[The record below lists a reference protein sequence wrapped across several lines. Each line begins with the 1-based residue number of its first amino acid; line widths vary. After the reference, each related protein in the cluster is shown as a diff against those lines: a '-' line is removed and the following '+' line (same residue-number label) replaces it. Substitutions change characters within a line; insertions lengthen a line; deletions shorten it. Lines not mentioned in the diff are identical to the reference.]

1 MPRKKAETPVTEE
14 LPVVEDP
21 APAAT
26 PTEATRLY
34 QFKTYWGG
42 DTWSPTPPQIHAGL
56 IALRKAIGGLQAV
69 RAPQAKIDAKLAPSF
84 AVKSAKDLGIKL
96 RDALDE
102 TGLVCFVV
110 GQQGG
115 NLEVEKGTAA
125 YVQTLIRVG
134 APDGSY
140 VDFAG
145 SGHGADRDDKAGGKA
160 STYAWKDAL
169 VKGLNLPD
177 AEMVDT
183 DDEVGNSPQRKAAVP
198 LPSKEEVEE
207 SLRTATAETLP
218 DLITRIRSV
227 ANSAGAAGM
236 TWGMALSPAVQ
247 EAKVRL
253 GLTASSK

>member
-1 MPRKKAETPVTEE
+1 MPREARSKKTEPATEEAPVAADPMPAQDTPTPVSA
-14 LPVVEDP
+14 VQM
-21 APAAT
+21 
-26 PTEATRLY
+26 Y

-42 DTWSPTPPQIHAGL
+42 DAWSPGPPQIHAGL
-56 IALRKAIGGLQAV
+56 IALRKAIGGLQAKKQ
-69 RAPQAKIDAKLAPSF
+69 ANGPQF

-183 DDEVGNSPQRKAAVP
+183 DDEVGNSPVRKQATP

-218 DLITRIRSV
+218 DLITRIRTV
-227 ANSAGAAGM
+227 ANGAGAAGM

-247 EAKVRL
+247 DAKVRL
-253 GLTASSK
+253 GLVSGTK